1 MPLSFDTSTPTGAV
15 IDHVLVGHPD
25 VADALHA
32 AHEAAW
38 AVVDPQ
44 ILELC
49 RLRIAQLLGSD
60 AELSVRTAGA
70 GVDDELLTALPSWP
84 TSPRFGPRERSC
96 LALCEQSVIDV
107 AGLLA
112 AQTEAVTAELG
123 AQGLAD
129 LVNALLVL
137 EQRQRLR
144 LAWTVLFPSG
154 SIGGSNGA

>member
-1 MPLSFDTSTPTGAV
+1 MSTSFDSSTPTGTV
-15 IDHVLVGHPD
+15 IDRVLADHPD

-38 AVVDPQ
+38 TVVDPL

-49 RLRIAQLLGSD
+49 RLRIAQLLGND
-60 AELSVRTAGA
+60 AELAVRTPGA
-70 GVDDELLTALPSWP
+70 GVDDDLVAALPSWP
-84 TSPRFGPRERSC
+84 ASPRVGQRERVC

-107 AGLLA
+107 AGVSA
-112 AQTEAVTAELG
+112 AQTEAVTDELG

-129 LVNALLVL
+129 LVSALLVL

-144 LAWTVLFPSG
+144 LVWSSLFSSR
-154 SIGGSNGA
+154 SIGGPDGA